1 MGFNL
6 GDILSVVMAEQ
17 ALEAGVKSAKTG
29 ENVSVDF
36 ATISKEII
44 LHVAGKRVKVK
55 AITVEVE

>member
-1 MGFNL
+1 
-6 GDILSVVMAEQ
+6 MAEQ